1 MSKVRTA
8 SANKSV
14 AAQQNTAAA
23 TTSAPALISEQQV
36 LLSTAAAVALPQSR
50 RLSDTVSHAMTSAAT
65 WWRTRAERRP
75 VRHDRPSRMSY
86 LENSMMSREMDR
98 L

>member
-8 SANKSV
+8 SANKNV
-14 AAQQNTAAA
+14 AAQPNTHVA
-23 TTSAPALISEQQV
+23 TTAAPALITEHQV
-36 LLSTAAAVALPQSR
+36 MFSTAAAVALPR
-50 RLSDTVSHAMTSAAT
+50 RKRLGDTVSHAISSATT

-75 VRHDRPSRMSY
+75 ARHDRPSRMSY